1 MTDDTDDKTP
11 QEEIERR
18 AYQRFCDRG
27 CQDGFDVDDWL
38 AAEREVLAEL
48 ERANPD
54 ESGATAPPD
63 PKPRP
68 KRGARR

>member
-11 QEEIERR
+11 QREIERR

-54 ESGATAPPD
+54 ESGAAPPD

-68 KRGARR
+68 KREARR